1 VGECTMEFE
10 NRLIVITGGAGG
22 IARATAEL
30 LLAHG
35 AELLL
40 IDPSAS
46 ALAAAAAE
54 LVPSA
59 RVRTAVSASNPRM
72 PAVKR
77 SPGSSGRSM
86 PWSTSPASS
95 GRMRWTER
103 TARCGT
109 RPWPPT

>member
-1 VGECTMEFE
+1 MEFE

-59 RVRTAVSASNPRM
+59 RVRTGVSALE
-72 PAVKR
+72 
-77 SPGSSGRSM
+77 SPDACGKALAGL
-86 PWSTSPASS
+86 
-95 GRMRWTER
+95 ER
-103 TARCGT
+103 PIYALVHLAGIF
-109 RPWPPT
+109 RPDALDRAHRPL